1 MIPDA
6 RFQWSMMRGQMMLN
20 GRSLDDMHGVA
31 DDEKVKLGSL
41 TTAQTIEYRH
51 RSLLRLAPISFFNQ
65 RSTVGHRA
73 SVKISGTIEPM
84 I

>member
-1 MIPDA
+1 MA
-6 RFQWSMMRGQMMLN
+6 MMRGRMMLN

-41 TTAQTIEYRH
+41 TTAQIIEYRH
-51 RSLLRLAPISFFNQ
+51 RSLLRPAPISFFNH
-65 RSTVGHRA
+65 RFTVGHRA
-73 SVKISGTIEPM
+73 SVKMSGTIAPM